1 MLCRVRL
8 IEGKALLAAAV
19 VKCKTARSQ
28 TEHAAL
34 TFYKSKRMFQT
45 DVLMFCQAE

>member
-1 MLCRVRL
+1 MLCWGRL

-19 VKCKTARSQ
+19 VKCETARSQ